1 MQQRQTG
8 HTNLMTIRS
17 REKEEKDGKFISH
30 TGRRAGKQ
38 DCLYDTGVWRSADR
52 RECSC
57 YMGDHGSAVSTFTD
71 TGS

>member
-1 MQQRQTG
+1 MAD
-8 HTNLMTIRS
+8 RS
-17 REKEEKDGKFISH
+17 YQFLIYLSGREKRREKDGKFISH

-57 YMGDHGSAVSTFTD
+57 YMGDHGGFTYTFSG